1 MTNNS
6 TACPACHRALK
17 LGSLALSLALAAFA
31 GLSSIGLGRLLES
44 GRQQWGVGPAL
55 RLPIFDGGRLRAR
68 TAELDAAIESYNAAV
83 LDAAPTPT
91 AGR

>member
-31 GLSSIGLGRLLES
+31 GLSSIGLGRL
-44 GRQQWGVGPAL
+44 
-55 RLPIFDGGRLRAR
+55 RAR